1 MPPRARHTI
10 RGHIRVSV
18 RVMIDQDGTVFAAL
32 VDQPG
37 PSRYFR
43 RLAIEAAKKW
53 TFPPADRAD
62 TPQRLELVRFV
73 FSRQGTT
80 AHAIAL
86 K

>member
-1 MPPRARHTI
+1 
-10 RGHIRVSV
+10 VSV
-18 RVMIDQDGTVFAAL
+18 RVMVDQDGTVFAAL

-53 TFPPADRAD
+53 TFPPADQPDA
-62 TPQRLELVRFV
+62 PQRLELVRFV
-73 FSRQGTT
+73 FSRQGAT